1 MIANNV
7 QFLLKDETGDK
18 VGTVTIFKPKGIR
31 GMYCVAQVAY
41 NGGTANVKIF
51 GRIDSTF
58 AFKEIHA
65 FTADDAVEIVLFPE
79 MKAEITSY
87 VSGTISLAV
96 VGGL

>member
-1 MIANNV
+1 MITK
-7 QFLLKDETGDK
+7 FLLTAETGNK
-18 VGTVTIFKPKGIR
+18 VGETTIFKPKGIR

-41 NGGTANVKIF
+41 SGGTADVKLF

-79 MKAEITSY
+79 MRAVITNYS
-87 VSGTISLAV
+87 SGTISLAV